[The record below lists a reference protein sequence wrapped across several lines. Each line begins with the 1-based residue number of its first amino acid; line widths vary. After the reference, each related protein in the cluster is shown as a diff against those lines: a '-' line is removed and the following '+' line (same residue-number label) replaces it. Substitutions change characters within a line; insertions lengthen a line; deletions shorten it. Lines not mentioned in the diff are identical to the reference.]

1 MGTQLLFFAGLFFI
15 IVRPEM
21 NAEKPFNF
29 EETPGK
35 LPKEVVP
42 IEYSVRIVPRIDK
55 FTFTGTETVKLSVR
69 RPVRQLVLNA
79 LELEITEA
87 SIDGKALPGAGIKID
102 KKNELL
108 TLALSSE
115 LAAGEHTIALSFAGK
130 INQQG
135 QGLFYIP
142 YREQGSGVKKV
153 MLGTQF
159 EATDARRFFP
169 CWDEPVFRARFQL
182 TAVVPENWLAVSNMP
197 IESEKKIAGGKEV
210 RFAVTPP
217 MSSYLNVFVAG
228 ELDLI
233 ESQTGRTQL
242 RVIATKGKAEM
253 GRYALEATSQILQ
266 YYDDYFGVPYPLSKL
281 DQIALPGGFGG
292 AMENW
297 GGITYYES
305 TLLFDPKNSSA
316 ETKQNIYEVIA
327 HEIAHQWF
335 GDLVTMAWWDNLW
348 LNEGFATWMGTK
360 CTAHFNPQWEVWLR
374 RNFPRDPTRRVGIAR
389 EQAMEGDAR
398 STTHPIQQP
407 VATETEASSA
417 FDDITYKKG
426 QSFLRM
432 LESFLGE
439 DAFRDGVRRY
449 IAAHKYSNSTTA
461 DLWNALSEAS
471 KKPVGEIAAGWTEQT
486 GFPVVKV
493 KRETGGRVSLTQE
506 RFTVNFQNAP
516 PLEWKIPLTYAVV
529 GEAPETLLMTKKT
542 DALQNIP
549 ADRALKLNA
558 NGHGN
563 YRVQYDDL
571 SWNLLLHALPNLG
584 VEDRV
589 NLLSDAWALVQA
601 NRAPVS
607 LYFGLVEKLP
617 ASTDL
622 AEREQ
627 LVNVLDYINRLL
639 IGTPER
645 EKFQGYA
652 RLLLRPT
659 FDALG
664 WEPRANEPAAA
675 GKLRASLITALG
687 YLNDSAIIAGC
698 RERFEK
704 YLTDPASLAPDLR
717 PPVLAVVGRY
727 ADDETWSQLH
737 ERGVK
742 TTSIEEKQNYYNALA
757 GAIDPKL
764 VKKTLPIA
772 LTDELPTSRAIFL
785 VSRVARQSDH
795 PDLAWDFAKANMKT
809 LLAKTD
815 ALGATRYAPG
825 LFTFFADDSRANE
838 LTIYAKTNLP
848 ETSAPEVAK
857 AVDEIQFRAEF
868 KRRLTP
874 QLTAWIERK
883 PLMKQS
889 RFSSKSETTSGN
901 KRRRRSPITELRV
914 DPQAHRNHGGFDE
927 TVATEELL
935 SDVFWPIG
943 QKSNS
948 QKIFLFRE
956 VDCVLEE
963 L

>member
-1 MGTQLLFFAGLFFI
+1 M
-15 IVRPEM
+15 
-21 NAEKPFNF
+21 
-29 EETPGK
+29 
-35 LPKEVVP
+35 
-42 IEYSVRIVPRIDK
+42 
-55 FTFTGTETVKLSVR
+55 
-69 RPVRQLVLNA
+69 
-79 LELEITEA
+79 
-87 SIDGKALPGAGIKID
+87 
-102 KKNELL
+102 
-108 TLALSSE
+108 LA
-115 LAAGEHTIALSFAGK
+115 
-130 INQQG
+130 
-135 QGLFYIP
+135 
-142 YREQGSGVKKV
+142 
-153 MLGTQF
+153 TQF

-182 TAVVPENWLAVSNMP
+182 TVVVPENWLAVSNMP
-197 IESEKKIAGGKEV
+197 IESEEKSAAGKEV
-210 RFAVTPP
+210 RFAATPS

-233 ESQTGRTQL
+233 ESRSGGTQL

-253 GRYALEATSQILQ
+253 GRYALEATAQILQ
-266 YYDDYFGVPYPLSKL
+266 YYNDYFGLPYPLPKL

-327 HEIAHQWF
+327 HEVAHQWF

-348 LNEGFATWMGTK
+348 LNEGFASWMGTK
-360 CTAHFNPQWEVWLR
+360 CTVHFNPQWEVWLR
-374 RNFPRDPTRRVGIAR
+374 RNLPRDPTRRFGIAK

-407 VATETEASSA
+407 IATEAEANSA

-439 DAFRDGVRRY
+439 DVFRDGVRRY

-471 KKPVGEIAAGWTEQT
+471 KKPVGEIAAGWTEQP

-493 KRETGGRVSLTQE
+493 KREGEGKVALTQE

-516 PLEWKIPLTYAVV
+516 PLEWKIPLTYAVI
-529 GEAPETLLMTKKT
+529 GEAPATLLMTSKT
-542 DALQNIP
+542 DSLQDIP
-549 ADRALKLNA
+549 ADRALKLNV
-558 NGHGN
+558 NGAGN
-563 YRVQYDDL
+563 YRVQYDDP
-571 SWNLLLHALPNLG
+571 SWNLLLQALPNLG

-627 LVNVLDYINRLL
+627 LINVLDYINRLL
-639 IGTPER
+639 IGSPER
-645 EKFQGYA
+645 KKFQRYA
-652 RLLLRPT
+652 RSLLRPT
-659 FDALG
+659 FEALG
-664 WEPRANEPAAA
+664 WEPRAGEQPTAVN
-675 GKLRASLITALG
+675 LRASLITALG
-687 YLNDSAIIAGC
+687 DLDDSAIIAGC
-698 RERFEK
+698 RERFNK
-704 YLTDPASLAPDLR
+704 YLNDPASLAPDLR
-717 PPVLAVVGRY
+717 PPVFAIVGRY
-727 ADDETWSQLH
+727 ADEKTWDHLH
-737 ERGVK
+737 ELGLK

-757 GAIDPKL
+757 RAIEPKL
-764 VKKTLPIA
+764 IKKTLPIA

-795 PDLAWDFAKANMKT
+795 PDMAWDFAKANMKT

-815 ALGATRYAPG
+815 ALGANRYAPG
-825 LFTFFADDSRANE
+825 LFTFFAENARANE
-838 LTIYAKTNLP
+838 LRAYAKANLP

-857 AVDEIQFRAEF
+857 AVDEIQFRSEF
-868 KRRLTP
+868 KKRLAP
-874 QLTAWIERK
+874 QLNAWIERK
-883 PLMKQS
+883 N
-889 RFSSKSETTSGN
+889 R
-901 KRRRRSPITELRV
+901 
-914 DPQAHRNHGGFDE
+914 
-927 TVATEELL
+927 
-935 SDVFWPIG
+935 
-943 QKSNS
+943 
-948 QKIFLFRE
+948 
-956 VDCVLEE
+956 
-963 L
+963 